1 MATSPTQAQ
10 ESKTA
15 EVRFQFHHG
24 SIAADIKPRSVSYPS
39 VRRAHHSHSV
49 SYLIRL
55 MLSCHTDYRKFSFS
69 PNNPIKDWN
78 NLTEDVAA
86 APTIDNFPFI
96 QVF

>member
-1 MATSPTQAQ
+1 
-10 ESKTA
+10 
-15 EVRFQFHHG
+15 
-24 SIAADIKPRSVSYPS
+24 
-39 VRRAHHSHSV
+39 
-49 SYLIRL
+49 